1 MKKKKK
7 KLSYQNRRDTFLDN
21 FKSVI
26 KKHSYDLPDKLS
38 RFTKIKNNSW
48 FNISKTKDNNNFKN
62 NNKIN
67 DIKLTKTKQI
77 TNSIKI
83 EMILNN
89 NQKNIIDKWFNSYTQ
104 MYNETLRYIKNKYP
118 YLSQNVSKN
127 RLKNSNHQNKNINFY
142 DIRKNLKNIKNELI
156 IKSNSNKKLRIY
168 CHTLDQAIKL
178 VITNYKSAITN
189 TNSGNFKRFNIRKWK
204 TTRPSQSID
213 FEKENFND
221 NNKLAYNKLGYITFK
236 FNGKIYNNLE
246 DIIVNGKKIGKITKM
261 VKINKNLITN
271 KYHLIIP
278 KDNDVLDNRHKN
290 KGKII
295 SLDPGLRTF
304 MTGLSDKNAKLY
316 GKDSYKTI
324 KKMLEKKYKIMNN
337 KNISSKIR
345 KKNEMRI
352 NRKIFW
358 KIEDLHWK
366 TIKDL
371 TSNYNNILL
380 GDMSAKSIVRKNKCK
395 NKSLFTKL
403 KDACLKMR
411 FYQFRQRLEYKC
423 KLNGI
428 GYQLVNEYYTSK
440 TCSICCHYN
449 DKLKSE
455 KIYECQNCGCKID
468 RDINGCRNIYMKSL
482 RL

>member
-156 IKSNSNKKLRIY
+156 IKSNSNKK
-168 CHTLDQAIKL
+168 
-178 VITNYKSAITN
+178 
-189 TNSGNFKRFNIRKWK
+189 
-204 TTRPSQSID
+204 
-213 FEKENFND
+213 
-221 NNKLAYNKLGYITFK
+221 
-236 FNGKIYNNLE
+236 
-246 DIIVNGKKIGKITKM
+246 
-261 VKINKNLITN
+261 
-271 KYHLIIP
+271 
-278 KDNDVLDNRHKN
+278 
-290 KGKII
+290 
-295 SLDPGLRTF
+295 
-304 MTGLSDKNAKLY
+304 
-316 GKDSYKTI
+316 
-324 KKMLEKKYKIMNN
+324 
-337 KNISSKIR
+337 
-345 KKNEMRI
+345 
-352 NRKIFW
+352 
-358 KIEDLHWK
+358 
-366 TIKDL
+366 
-371 TSNYNNILL
+371 
-380 GDMSAKSIVRKNKCK
+380 
-395 NKSLFTKL
+395 
-403 KDACLKMR
+403 
-411 FYQFRQRLEYKC
+411 
-423 KLNGI
+423 
-428 GYQLVNEYYTSK
+428 
-440 TCSICCHYN
+440 
-449 DKLKSE
+449 
-455 KIYECQNCGCKID
+455 
-468 RDINGCRNIYMKSL
+468 
-482 RL
+482 